1 MTENILFHF
10 LLYKFVPDINTYENY
25 LKSKKEFIFNPDGI
39 ANKDFINCHFVDSF
53 LYNDNRFKCLTNI
66 HNNGFITQEKKDNFS
81 YYFNVTQRYY
91 YKFKKLYNI
100 YCSKKLKI
108 YDNDVDLCLMPLDS
122 YKNNISITQQNTKYI
137 FKINDIIRIITEGLL
152 FHYEMF
158 LEPKK
163 AKNPYNNIEF
173 SLCDLYNI
181 YLHIIIKTKINP
193 PILLTAYFKSEFNIK
208 NFVLNN
214 EALLKDLAINNH
226 YNEIQDNE
234 ECMCEHLLN
243 MIEKTAVINI
253 HDNFP
258 SDKIV
263 DNLKH
268 CLNDYL
274 ISEFSY
280 NPTKRKMHKKLLY
293 KKINE
298 FHKASPRFGRIYHRS
313 RARARIS
320 SIPSF
325 ETISDQRW
333 MSMTTENRR
342 TILNTISNS
351 MINNNIV
358 IRNDNNNIHNNSIS
372 TSVNTSDNN
381 ETDSDDEV
389 SVHDVVTD
397 VVTDINTNINTNI
410 DSDDEFERESTTTDT
425 DNNLQTTS
433 IIDSSSYVSTLYR
446 SNEQIFNN
454 DNLITSSTD
463 DLFNNF
469 VFNDD
474 LQPIITENTFHNVIS
489 TDNLFLNSS
498 NYEINE
504 LQNNPYD
511 AVMGPFSPFS
521 SSNSSHSISPSTRNL
536 NILNETTFNINIDG
550 SNDSDNDTN

>member
-39 ANKDFINCHFVDSF
+39 TNKDFINCHFVDTF
-53 LYNDNRFKCLTNI
+53 LFTNNRFKCLNNFY
-66 HNNGFITQEKKDNFS
+66 NNGFITQEKKDNFS

-137 FKINDIIRIITEGLL
+137 FKINDIIRIIMEGLL

-193 PILLTAYFKSEFNIK
+193 PFLLTAFFKSEFNIK
-208 NFVLNN
+208 DFVLNN
-214 EALLKDLAINNH
+214 EALLKDLAIKNH

-243 MIEKTAVINI
+243 MIEKTKIINV
-253 HDNFP
+253 HESYP
-258 SDKIV
+258 SDKII

-268 CLNDYL
+268 CLYDYL
-274 ISEFSY
+274 VSEFSY
-280 NPTKRKMHKKLLY
+280 NPTKRKIHKKMMY

-298 FHKASPRFGRIYHRS
+298 FHKANPIFGRMYY
-313 RARARIS
+313 RARDRYRARITS
-320 SIPSF
+320 VPSF
-325 ETISDQRW
+325 ETISEQQW
-333 MSMTTENRR
+333 MSMSSENRR
-342 TILNTISNS
+342 TILNTLSNS

-358 IRNDNNNIHNNSIS
+358 IRNDNNIHNNSIN
-372 TSVNTSDNN
+372 TSVNTSDNNN

-389 SVHDVVTD
+389 STHNVVTNVVTD
-397 VVTDINTNINTNI
+397 INTNI
-410 DSDDEFERESTTTDT
+410 DSDDEFERESTTVDA

-433 IIDSSSYVSTLYR
+433 IIDSSSYASTLYR

-454 DNLITSSTD
+454 DNLITSSSD
-463 DLFNNF
+463 EIFNNF
-469 VFNDD
+469 VFNDG
-474 LQPIITENTFHNVIS
+474 LQPTITENTFHNVIS

-521 SSNSSHSISPSTRNL
+521 SSNSSQSISPSTRNL
-536 NILNETTFNINIDG
+536 SILNETTFNINIDG

>member
-10 LLYKFVPDINTYENY
+10 LLYKFVPDINTYDNY
-25 LKSKKEFIFNPDGI
+25 LISKKEFIFNPNEI
-39 ANKDFINCHFVDSF
+39 VNKDFINCHFVDSF
-53 LYNDNRFKCLTNI
+53 SYTNSRFKCLTI
-66 HNNGFITQEKKDNFS
+66 LYNNGFITQEKKNNLS

-137 FKINDIIRIITEGLL
+137 FKINDIIRIIMESLL

-193 PILLTAYFKSEFNIK
+193 PFLLTAFFKSEFNIK
-208 NFVLNN
+208 DFLLNN
-214 EALLKDLAINNH
+214 EALLKDLAIKNH

-243 MIEKTAVINI
+243 MIEKTKIINV
-253 HDNFP
+253 HESYP
-258 SDKIV
+258 SDKII

-268 CLNDYL
+268 CLYDYL
-274 ISEFSY
+274 VSEFSY
-280 NPTKRKMHKKLLY
+280 NPTKRKLHKKMMY

-298 FHKASPRFGRIYHRS
+298 FHKANPIFGRMYHRAIARS
-313 RARARIS
+313 RIRS
-320 SIPSF
+320 DPLF

-333 MSMTTENRR
+333 MSMSSENRR

-351 MINNNIV
+351 MIHNNII
-358 IRNDNNNIHNNSIS
+358 IRNDNNIHNNSL
-372 TSVNTSDNN
+372 NTSDNNN

-389 SVHDVVTD
+389 STYNVVTD
-397 VVTDINTNINTNI
+397 VVTDINTNI
-410 DSDDEFERESTTTDT
+410 DSDDEFERESTTVDT

-446 SNEQIFNN
+446 SNEQIINN
-454 DNLITSSTD
+454 DNLIISSTD

-469 VFNDD
+469 VFNDG
-474 LQPIITENTFHNVIS
+474 LQPTITENTFHNVIS

-511 AVMGPFSPFS
+511 AVMGPFSP
-521 SSNSSHSISPSTRNL
+521 SNSSQSISPSTRNL
-536 NILNETTFNINIDG
+536 NILNETTFNINIDDWDI
-550 SNDSDNDTN
+550 SNNTTNADTNEN

>member
-1 MTENILFHF
+1 M
-10 LLYKFVPDINTYENY
+10 LLKDI
-25 LKSKKEFIFNPDGI
+25 I
-39 ANKDFINCHFVDSF
+39 IN
-53 LYNDNRFKCLTNI
+53 L
-66 HNNGFITQEKKDNFS
+66 
-81 YYFNVTQRYY
+81 
-91 YKFKKLYNI
+91 KKLYNI

-122 YKNNISITQQNTKYI
+122 YKNNISITQQNTKYV
-137 FKINDIIRIITEGLL
+137 FKINDIIRIIMESLL

-193 PILLTAYFKSEFNIK
+193 PFLLTAFFKSEFNIK
-208 NFVLNN
+208 DFVLNN
-214 EALLKDLAINNH
+214 EALLKDLAIKNH

-243 MIEKTAVINI
+243 MIEKTKII
-253 HDNFP
+253 HVHENYP
-258 SDKIV
+258 SDKII

-268 CLNDYL
+268 CLYDYL
-274 ISEFSY
+274 VSEFSY
-280 NPTKRKMHKKLLY
+280 NPTKRKLHKKMMY

-298 FHKASPRFGRIYHRS
+298 FHKTNPRFGRMYH
-313 RARARIS
+313 RARIS
-320 SIPSF
+320 SVPSL

-333 MSMTTENRR
+333 MSMSSENRR

-351 MINNNIV
+351 MMRNNII
-358 IRNDNNNIHNNSIS
+358 IRNDNNIHNNSVN
-372 TSVNTSDNN
+372 TSVNTSVNN
-381 ETDSDDEV
+381 SVNNSDEADSDDEI
-389 SVHDVVTD
+389 STHNVVTD
-397 VVTDINTNINTNI
+397 VVENINTDV
-410 DSDDEFERESTTTDT
+410 DSDDEFERESTTV
-425 DNNLQTTS
+425 DNDNHLQTTS
-433 IIDSSSYVSTLYR
+433 IIDTSSYVSTLYR

-469 VFNDD
+469 VFNDG
-474 LQPIITENTFHNVIS
+474 LQPTITENTFHNVIS

-511 AVMGPFSPFS
+511 AVMGPFSP
-521 SSNSSHSISPSTRNL
+521 SNSSQSISPSTRNL
-536 NILNETTFNINIDG
+536 NILNETTFNINIDDWDISNNTTNSD
-550 SNDSDNDTN
+550 SNDN